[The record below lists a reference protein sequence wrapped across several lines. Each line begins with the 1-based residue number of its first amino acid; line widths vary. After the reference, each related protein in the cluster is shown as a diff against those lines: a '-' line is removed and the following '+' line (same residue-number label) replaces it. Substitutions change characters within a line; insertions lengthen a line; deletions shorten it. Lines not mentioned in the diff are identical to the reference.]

1 MRFLLK
7 FSVPTEAGN
16 EMIRNPE
23 FPAKLEQWLSDINA
37 EAAYFCPVNGRRGGY
52 IVVNLDDASKIADFA
67 EPLFYMAKAEV
78 EYIPVML
85 PEDLAK
91 ADLEGAIKKWG

>member
-1 MRFLLK
+1 M
-7 FSVPTEAGN
+7 
-16 EMIRNPE
+16 
-23 FPAKLEQWLSDINA
+23 
-37 EAAYFCPVNGRRGGY
+37 
-52 IVVNLDDASKIADFA
+52 VNLDDASKIADFA